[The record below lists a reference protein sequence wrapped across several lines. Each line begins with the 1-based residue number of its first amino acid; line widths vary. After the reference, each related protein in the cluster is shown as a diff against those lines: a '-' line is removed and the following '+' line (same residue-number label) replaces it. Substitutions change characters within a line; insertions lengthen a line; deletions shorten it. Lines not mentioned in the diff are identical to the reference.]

1 MRHKR
6 AGLHLS
12 RTAAHRKALF
22 SNMVAAVLTYE
33 RIRTT
38 EVKAKEIRRLVER
51 TITWARRL
59 GPVLT
64 KKPEKRTPEERA
76 RVVHAMRMAL
86 RMVRDRDAVLKLFDE
101 IGPRFLARHGGYT
114 RIMKIA
120 QRPGD
125 AAPMALLELIPDE
138 GGKAETKPVPKGKAV
153 KASKEGKAD
162 KETKD
167 GKEAAPKARGK
178 GKESGA
184 GESKDKPKAKP
195 KGSAAPKVKKDTGS
209 RAPSKSA
216 ATMKRSSRSRGG
228 E

>member
-22 SNMVAAVLTYE
+22 SNMVAALLTYE

-38 EVKAKEIRRLVER
+38 LVKAKEIRRLAER

-59 GPVLT
+59 GAVLT
-64 KKPEKRTPEERA
+64 KKTEKRTAEEKA

-86 RMVRDRDAVLKLFDE
+86 RVVRDRDAVLKLFEE

-114 RIMKIA
+114 RLMKVA
-120 QRPGD
+120 ERPGD
-125 AAPMALLELIPDE
+125 AAPMALLELLPAEGTEAEPKPAPKAKGDKAEKE
-138 GGKAETKPVPKGKAV
+138 GGKEAPVAKGKA
-153 KASKEGKAD
+153 KKEP
-162 KETKD
+162 
-167 GKEAAPKARGK
+167 AAA
-178 GKESGA
+178 
-184 GESKDKPKAKP
+184 KAKP
-195 KGSAAPKVKKDTGS
+195 QAKPKSAGAPKVKKAAGA
-209 RAPSKSA
+209 RAPTKSA
-216 ATMKRSSRSRGG
+216 ATMKRSSRGHGG

>member
-22 SNMVAAVLTYE
+22 SNMVSALLTYE

-38 EVKAKEIRRLVER
+38 AVKAKEIRRLAER
-51 TITWARRL
+51 AITWARRL
-59 GPVLT
+59 GPILT
-64 KKPEKRTPEERA
+64 KKPEKRTDEERA

-86 RMVRDRDAVLKLFDE
+86 RVVRDRDAVLKLFEE

-138 GGKAETKPVPKGKAV
+138 NSKAEPKPAPKGK
-153 KASKEGKAD
+153 
-162 KETKD
+162 ETKEPTEPKAK
-167 GKEAAPKARGK
+167 GKTKEAAPA
-178 GKESGA
+178 E
-184 GESKDKPKAKP
+184 PKAKS
-195 KGSAAPKVKKDTGS
+195 KAKAGAAPKVKKDAGA
-209 RAPSKSA
+209 RAPAKSA
-216 ATMKRSSRSRGG
+216 ATMKRSGRSSGG
-228 E
+228 K

>member
-22 SNMVAAVLTYE
+22 SNMVSALLTYE

-38 EVKAKEIRRLVER
+38 EVKAKEIRRLAER

-59 GPVLT
+59 GPILT
-64 KKPEKRTPEERA
+64 KKVEKRSREEQD

-86 RMVRDRDAVLKLFDE
+86 RVVRDRDAVLKLFEE

-120 QRPGD
+120 PRAGD
-125 AAPMALLELIPDE
+125 AAPMVLLELLPAEKKE
-138 GGKAETKPVPKGKAV
+138 GDSAPAPKGRAGKEAKEA
-153 KASKEGKAD
+153 KASKEPASKSRAKSATPAQS
-162 KETKD
+162 KE
-167 GKEAAPKARGK
+167 
-178 GKESGA
+178 
-184 GESKDKPKAKP
+184 KPKAKP
-195 KGSAAPKVKKDTGS
+195 KAAADTAAKARKDAAAK
-209 RAPSKSA
+209 APAKSG
-216 ATMKRSSRSRGG
+216 ATAKRGGRSRGG

>member
-22 SNMVAAVLTYE
+22 SNMVAALLTYE

-38 EVKAKEIRRLVER
+38 AVKAKEIRRLAER
-51 TITWARRL
+51 AITWARRL
-59 GPVLT
+59 GPILT
-64 KKPEKRTPEERA
+64 KKPEKRTDEERA
-76 RVVHAMRMAL
+76 QVVHAMRMAL
-86 RMVRDRDAVLKLFDE
+86 RVVRDRDAVLKLFEE

-138 GGKAETKPVPKGKAV
+138 SAPETKPAPKGKEAKEPGEA
-153 KASKEGKAD
+153 KAKGK
-162 KETKD
+162 T
-167 GKEAAPKARGK
+167 KEAAAAEPKVK
-178 GKESGA
+178 S
-184 GESKDKPKAKP
+184 KAKS
-195 KGSAAPKVKKDTGS
+195 GSAATKVKKDAGA
-209 RAPSKSA
+209 RAPAKSA
-216 ATMKRSSRSRGG
+216 ATMKRSGRSRGG

>member
-22 SNMVAAVLTYE
+22 SNMVGALLTYE

-38 EVKAKEIRRLVER
+38 LVKAKEIRRLAER

-59 GPVLT
+59 GPILT
-64 KKPEKRTPEERA
+64 KKPEKRTPEEKA

-86 RMVRDRDAVLKLFDE
+86 RVVRDRDAVLKLFEE

-114 RIMKIA
+114 RIMKVE

-125 AAPMALLELIPDE
+125 AAPMALLELIPGE
-138 GGKAETKPVPKGKAV
+138 GEPEAKPAPKGKAGPDA
-153 KASKEGKAD
+153 KAEKPKKEAKEADAGKGKA
-162 KETKD
+162 
-167 GKEAAPKARGK
+167 EAAPKA
-178 GKESGA
+178 
-184 GESKDKPKAKP
+184 KPKASKP
-195 KGSAAPKVKKDTGS
+195 KAAVGPKVKKDAGG
-209 RAPSKSA
+209 RAPAKPA

-228 E
+228 D

>member
-22 SNMVAAVLTYE
+22 SNMVAALLTYE

-38 EVKAKEIRRLVER
+38 LVKAKEIRRLAER

-59 GPVLT
+59 GTVLT
-64 KKPEKRTPEERA
+64 KKPEKRTAEEKA

-86 RMVRDRDAVLKLFDE
+86 RVVRDRDAVLKLFEE

-114 RIMKIA
+114 RLMKVA
-120 QRPGD
+120 ERPGD
-125 AAPMALLELIPDE
+125 AAPMALLELIPAEGAEPEPKPAPKGKGEKTEKE
-138 GGKAETKPVPKGKAV
+138 GGKEGDKEAPAPKGKP
-153 KASKEGKAD
+153 KKEP
-162 KETKD
+162 
-167 GKEAAPKARGK
+167 AAA
-178 GKESGA
+178 
-184 GESKDKPKAKP
+184 KAKP
-195 KGSAAPKVKKDTGS
+195 KATKPKAAAALKVKKDAGA
-209 RAPSKSA
+209 RAPAKAA
-216 ATMKRSSRSRGG
+216 ATMKRSSRGHGG

>member
-22 SNMVAAVLTYE
+22 SNMVAALLTYE

-38 EVKAKEIRRLVER
+38 EVKAKEIRRLAER

-59 GPVLT
+59 GPILT
-64 KKPEKRTPEERA
+64 KKPEKRTAEEKA

-86 RMVRDRDAVLKLFDE
+86 RVVRDRDAVLKLFEE

-114 RIMKIA
+114 RLMKVG

-125 AAPMALLELIPDE
+125 AAPMALLELIPAEGAEKDETKPEPKGKGAKSEKE
-138 GGKAETKPVPKGKAV
+138 GGKEAGAGK
-153 KASKEGKAD
+153 
-162 KETKD
+162 
-167 GKEAAPKARGK
+167 GK
-178 GKESGA
+178 GKEASEA
-184 GESKDKPKAKP
+184 KDKPKTKP
-195 KGSAAPKVKKDTGS
+195 KATPGATKVKKAAGA
-209 RAPSKSA
+209 RAPAKSA

-228 E
+228 D

>member
-64 KKPEKRTPEERA
+64 KKPEKRTPEERG

-101 IGPRFLARHGGYT
+101 IGPRFLSRHGGYT

-138 GGKAETKPVPKGKAV
+138 GAKAEPKPAPKGKAG
-153 KASKEGKAD
+153 KASKAAKEV

-167 GKEAAPKARGK
+167 GKEAAPKGK
-178 GKESGA
+178 SKEPGA
-184 GESKDKPKAKP
+184 GQAKDKSKVKP
-195 KGSAAPKVKKDTGS
+195 KRAAGPKVKKDAGA
-209 RAPSKSA
+209 RAPAKPA
-216 ATMKRSSRSRGG
+216 ATMKRSGRSRGG
-228 E
+228 GE

>member
-22 SNMVAAVLTYE
+22 SNMVAALLTYE

-38 EVKAKEIRRLVER
+38 LVKAKEIRRLAER

-59 GPVLT
+59 GAILT
-64 KKPEKRTPEERA
+64 KKPEKRTQEEKA

-86 RMVRDRDAVLKLFDE
+86 RVVRDRDAVLKLFEE

-114 RIMKIA
+114 RLVKVA
-120 QRPGD
+120 DRPGD
-125 AAPMALLELIPDE
+125 AAPMALLELIPGE
-138 GGKAETKPVPKGKAV
+138 GEKSETKPAPKGKGEKSETPD
-153 KASKEGKAD
+153 KAA
-162 KETKD
+162 
-167 GKEAAPKARGK
+167 AAPKAK
-178 GKESGA
+178 KEADG
-184 GESKDKPKAKP
+184 KDKPKAAKP
-195 KGSAAPKVKKDTGS
+195 KTAATPKVKKATGGG
-209 RAPSKSA
+209 RAPAKSA

>member
-22 SNMVAAVLTYE
+22 SNMVAALLTYE

-38 EVKAKEIRRLVER
+38 LVKAKEIRRLAER
-51 TITWARRL
+51 TITLARRL
-59 GPVLT
+59 GVILS
-64 KKPEKRTPEERA
+64 KKPEKRSAEEKA
-76 RVVHAMRMAL
+76 RMVHAMRMAL
-86 RMVRDRDAVLKLFDE
+86 RVVRDRDAVLKLFEE

-125 AAPMALLELIPDE
+125 AAPMALLELIPAE
-138 GGKAETKPVPKGKAV
+138 GAEPESKPAPKGKG
-153 KASKEGKAD
+153 EKAD
-162 KETKD
+162 KD
-167 GKEAAPKARGK
+167 GGKEAGTGK
-178 GKESGA
+178 GKAKEP
-184 GESKDKPKAKP
+184 GEAKAKP
-195 KGSAAPKVKKDTGS
+195 KARPKAAAGPKVKKDAGA
-209 RAPSKSA
+209 RAPAKSA

-228 E
+228 D